1 MENLANTPDDYLLK
15 GYRPLAFEMDVGNA
29 GGNRIVQNRNLF
41 PTPGREYWVKTY
53 QAFVQEMAAG
63 SANVKRTHNIVMQT
77 SRSAGANIS
86 HFPNYHLN
94 RCEEMCDADRVRSAS
109 SQDEVT
115 WIVQALAGLTPL
127 SQKACRRMMGIQ
139 EHVQNSVVQQCAEFF
154 GATDTLNRPTS
165 VGPFDL
171 IAEVINPVIN
181 GHGSFLRNTGTPW
194 AANEYKTNL
203 MLSVMAFFN
212 PSALVRQDASTLSF
226 VPIHIQNEVM
236 LAFAEA
242 IEKNLT
248 HTQRLEDAICE
259 LFPDTANHVPF
270 CSEIASSEFTMMPRI
285 YESDQQ
291 LATRLTQ
298 EVRWDHV
305 PLMHGEGSAPV
316 RESLDD
322 RYSRLQNEMV
332 WDPFQ
337 DNYSP
342 YNDRNHDDEG
352 RRTDGMEMHPMRSFS
367 PKSIGMV
374 GSTKPHTARIHSDL
388 KSAASNAAAFC
399 RDPTNWPVFYKHVLL
414 VWMSRFWQ
422 ASSRFVDNGSGM
434 MAHYTEPDPLVPQQQ
449 VVKYFS
455 NGLHFM
461 HGPKL
466 PTLGTD
472 PNNRTE
478 AVQQCDLVILRPNI
492 EHEMLGI
499 IMGRGGTQ
507 ELGATFWG
515 QTELSCYD
523 DSQHG
528 IWGMSYKYHERAI
541 VTNERN
547 MIRAYDVAF
556 DGYNGGLDQTCV
568 DWNDS
573 ASRKAFRDATYDR
586 SKPYSGPSMLVM
598 ALPCSNS
605 RQAWP
610 NPILFHGD
618 MSAGYSPDPEKSQ
631 GTLPNMHEHM
641 VFNAV
646 HNPRACSQATA
657 DRWSQYMVRLEM
669 TQWSNAEQSNRPAG
683 ESCVLNESTS
693 TPMAFQGSMRV
704 MQGANLIDDIKG
716 SGHLGH
722 SFVGIASVREGRGV
736 HNPAMQHSTM
746 RLV

>member
-1 MENLANTPDDYLLK
+1 
-15 GYRPLAFEMDVGNA
+15 
-29 GGNRIVQNRNLF
+29 
-41 PTPGREYWVKTY
+41 
-53 QAFVQEMAAG
+53 MAAG

-127 SQKACRRMMGIQ
+127 SQKACRKMMGIQ
-139 EHVQNSVVQQCAEFF
+139 EHVQDFVVQQCAEFF
-154 GATDTLNRPTS
+154 GATNTLNRPTS
-165 VGPFDL
+165 LGAFAVNGLDP
-171 IAEVINPVIN
+171 NPLS
-181 GHGSFLRNTGTPW
+181 GHGTFLSNTGTPW
-194 AANEYKTNL
+194 AANEYRTNL

-305 PLMHGEGSAPV
+305 PLMQGEGSAPD

-322 RYSRLQNEMV
+322 RDTRLQNEMV

-374 GSTKPHTARIHSDL
+374 AGSTKPHTARIHSDL

-646 HNPRACSQATA
+646 HNPRTCSQATA

-704 MQGANLIDDIKG
+704 MQGGNLIEDIKG

-722 SFVGIASVREGRGV
+722 SYVGIASVREGRGV